1 MSYFYIFSRIT
12 SKHILVS
19 DPYLFR
25 DDVEVF
31 NLKVRKIICV
41 FLLLFVVSFIQR
53 PCAEILEYNEL
64 RELLLKRIPKDVK
77 AKEFCLNRSYILL
90 HYIISELGGTISD
103 DESVCEDKEFDQK
116 KSFALKIFIE
126 KVCQLGQPP
135 CDFVESS
142 IIAGSSD
149 LLELRI
155 NLQNM
160 EEVYRFLSDSVVQ

>member
-1 MSYFYIFSRIT
+1 M
-12 SKHILVS
+12 S

-77 AKEFCLNRSYILL
+77 AKEFCLNRSYILFY
-90 HYIISELGGTISD
+90 YIISELGGD
-103 DESVCEDKEFDQK
+103 DEVCEDKEFDQK

-126 KVCQLGQPP
+126 KVCQFGQPP

-142 IIAGSSD
+142 IIAGSSN

-160 EEVYRFLSDSVVQ
+160 GEVYRSLSGSVDQ

>member
-1 MSYFYIFSRIT
+1 M
-12 SKHILVS
+12 S

-77 AKEFCLNRSYILL
+77 AKEFCLNRSYILF
-90 HYIISELGGTISD
+90 HYIISELGGD
-103 DESVCEDKEFDQK
+103 DEVCEDKEFDQK

-126 KVCQLGQPP
+126 KVCQFGQPP
-135 CDFVESS
+135 CDFVESR
-142 IIAGSSD
+142 IIAGSSN

-160 EEVYRFLSDSVVQ
+160 GEVYRFLSDSVDQ

>member
-77 AKEFCLNRSYILL
+77 AKEFCLNRSYILF
-90 HYIISELGGTISD
+90 HYIISKLGGD

-116 KSFALKIFIE
+116 KSFALKTFID
-126 KVCQLGQPP
+126 KVCQFGQPP

>member
-41 FLLLFVVSFIQR
+41 FLRLFVVSFIQR
-53 PCAEILEYNEL
+53 PCAKILEYNEL

-77 AKEFCLNRSYILL
+77 AKEFCLNRSYILFY
-90 HYIISELGGTISD
+90 YIISELGGD
-103 DESVCEDKEFDQK
+103 DEVCEDKEFDQK
-116 KSFALKIFIE
+116 KSFALKTFID

-160 EEVYRFLSDSVVQ
+160 GEVYRSLSGSVDQ

>member
-77 AKEFCLNRSYILL
+77 AKEFCLNRSYILF
-90 HYIISELGGTISD
+90 HYIISELGGD
-103 DESVCEDKEFDQK
+103 DEVCEDKEFDQK

-126 KVCQLGQPP
+126 KVCQFGQPP
-135 CDFVESS
+135 CDFVESR
-142 IIAGSSD
+142 IIAGSSN

-160 EEVYRFLSDSVVQ
+160 GEVYRFLSDSVDQ

>member
-53 PCAEILEYNEL
+53 PCAKIFEYNEL

-77 AKEFCLNRSYILL
+77 AKEFCLNRSYILFY
-90 HYIISELGGTISD
+90 YIISELGGD
-103 DESVCEDKEFDQK
+103 DEVCEDKEFDQK

-126 KVCQLGQPP
+126 KVCQFGQPP

-142 IIAGSSD
+142 IIAGSSN
-149 LLELRI
+149 LRELRI

-160 EEVYRFLSDSVVQ
+160 GEVYRSLSGSVDQ

>member
-1 MSYFYIFSRIT
+1 M
-12 SKHILVS
+12 S

-53 PCAEILEYNEL
+53 PCAKILEYNEL
-64 RELLLKRIPKDVK
+64 RELLLKRIPNDVK

-90 HYIISELGGTISD
+90 HYIISELGGD
-103 DESVCEDKEFDQK
+103 DEVCEDKEFDQK

-160 EEVYRFLSDSVVQ
+160 EEVYRFLSDSVDQ

>member
-1 MSYFYIFSRIT
+1 M
-12 SKHILVS
+12 S

-53 PCAEILEYNEL
+53 PCAEILKYNEL

-90 HYIISELGGTISD
+90 HYIISELGGD
-103 DESVCEDKEFDQK
+103 DESVCKDKEFDQK

-126 KVCQLGQPP
+126 KVCQFGQPP

-142 IIAGSSD
+142 IIAGSSN

-160 EEVYRFLSDSVVQ
+160 EKVYRFLPD

>member
-1 MSYFYIFSRIT
+1 
-12 SKHILVS
+12 LVS

-77 AKEFCLNRSYILL
+77 AKEFCLNRSYILFY
-90 HYIISELGGTISD
+90 YIISELGDD
-103 DESVCEDKEFDQK
+103 DEVCEDKEFDQK

-126 KVCQLGQPP
+126 KVCQFGQPP
-135 CDFVESS
+135 CDFVESR
-142 IIAGSSD
+142 IIAGSSN

-160 EEVYRFLSDSVVQ
+160 GEVYRSLSGSVDQ

>member
-1 MSYFYIFSRIT
+1 M
-12 SKHILVS
+12 S

-53 PCAEILEYNEL
+53 PCAKILEYNEL

-90 HYIISELGGTISD
+90 HYIISELGGD
-103 DESVCEDKEFDQK
+103 DEVCEDKEFDQK

-160 EEVYRFLSDSVVQ
+160 EEVYRFLSDSVDQ

>member
-1 MSYFYIFSRIT
+1 M
-12 SKHILVS
+12 
-19 DPYLFR
+19 
-25 DDVEVF
+25 
-31 NLKVRKIICV
+31 KVRKIICV

-90 HYIISELGGTISD
+90 HYIISELGGD
-103 DESVCEDKEFDQK
+103 DESVCKDKEFDQK

-126 KVCQLGQPP
+126 KVCQFGQPP
-135 CDFVESS
+135 CDFVESR
-142 IIAGSSD
+142 IIAGSSN

-160 EEVYRFLSDSVVQ
+160 EKVYRFLPD

>member
-1 MSYFYIFSRIT
+1 M
-12 SKHILVS
+12 S

-77 AKEFCLNRSYILL
+77 AKEFCLNRSYILF
-90 HYIISELGGTISD
+90 YYVISELGGD
-103 DESVCEDKEFDQK
+103 DKVCEDKEFDQK

-126 KVCQLGQPP
+126 KVCQFGQPP
-135 CDFVESS
+135 CDFVESR
-142 IIAGSSD
+142 IIAGSSN
-149 LLELRI
+149 LRELRI

-160 EEVYRFLSDSVVQ
+160 GEVYRSLSGSVDQ

>member
-1 MSYFYIFSRIT
+1 M
-12 SKHILVS
+12 S

-77 AKEFCLNRSYILL
+77 AKEFCLNRSYILF
-90 HYIISELGGTISD
+90 HYIISKLGGD
-103 DESVCEDKEFDQK
+103 DEVCEDKEFDQK
-116 KSFALKIFIE
+116 KSFALKIFIDT
-126 KVCQLGQPP
+126 VCQFGQPP

>member
-77 AKEFCLNRSYILL
+77 AKEFCLNRSYILFY
-90 HYIISELGGTISD
+90 YIISELGGD
-103 DESVCEDKEFDQK
+103 DEVCEDKEFDQK

-126 KVCQLGQPP
+126 KVCQFGQPP

-142 IIAGSSD
+142 IIAGSSN

-160 EEVYRFLSDSVVQ
+160 GEVYRSLSGSVDQ